1 MNMVNQFRSI
11 TEQGYSRD
19 QLKRI
24 KNHNE
29 YEKSVIYALL
39 KERKSNNKFRYLDNQ
54 LKMLK
59 LEYYYIIK
67 AITNTYR

>member
-1 MNMVNQFRSI
+1 MVNQFRSI

>member
-39 KERKSNNKFRYLDNQ
+39 KERNSNNKFRYLDNQ

>member
-1 MNMVNQFRSI
+1 MNMVDQFRSI

-29 YEKSVIYALL
+29 SEKSVIYALL
-39 KERKSNNKFRYLDNQ
+39 KERNSNNKFRYLDNQ

-67 AITNTYR
+67 AITNTYH

>member
-1 MNMVNQFRSI
+1 MNMVDQFRSI